1 MTGKGLATFGA
12 VRRLLTHKDYAVKMV
27 DSIIK
32 DQCVANE
39 GVICRFCKCQEIE
52 NIKRDQYKEAVRTLN
67 KELTNTQAKLKE
79 ESHLR
84 EEVEKAKTNLTM
96 QLAALHEQKDKA
108 KVDTVE
114 EFRVFQPFY
123 DTCDTYY
130 NDRFNDCLKQVGA
143 TYLNLDLS
151 QIVIDDTVP
160 PTFGGDDF
168 VSDEFD
174 DFAHMVE

>member
-39 GVICRFCKCQEIE
+39 GVIRRFCKCQEIE

-84 EEVEKAKTNLTM
+84 EEAEKAKTNLTM

-114 EFRVFQPFY
+114 KFRVFQPFY

-130 NDRFNDCLKQVGA
+130 DDRFSDCLKQVGA

-160 PTFGGDDF
+160 PTFGGNDS